1 MSVFDPDGTRLP
13 IKIDSTTN
21 GEFVPSPLPKVNR
34 VANAAALTRAD
45 DIRKSLGV
53 SRRDFLVSTTGAAA
67 TLMTF
72 NEVHAA
78 AGARGG
84 YFDLPREAAYE
95 MAAADS
101 VLKGSEFVFD
111 IQGHHVSPIAK
122 WKNPG
127 ISWAMLFKQIP
138 GAQCAPPEKL
148 GQYGHLDCIGR
159 DAFVKELF
167 LDSDTSMGV
176 LTFVP
181 TTEDNMPLST
191 AEAQATKQ
199 IVDALDGSERLLL
212 HGRVIPNLPGDIARM
227 PELLKTWKIAAWKTY
242 TQFNEGWWL
251 DDDKTGIPFLEA
263 VRSSGQKL
271 VCVHKGLPL
280 PPMGDQLQFS
290 RSDDVGRAAKKF
302 KDITFI
308 VYHSGYDDTIKEGPF
323 VPGSGKGGV
332 DSLVQSLLDN
342 GIAPNSNVYAEL
354 GTTWRTVM
362 KDPDQTAHVLG
373 KLIKYVGEDRVVWGT
388 DSIWY
393 GSPQDQ
399 IQALRA
405 FQISDEFC
413 EKYGYAKLTPQI
425 KAKILGLNA
434 AVPYKIQ
441 PKTLQRKAAND
452 ALAKWKAA
460 YAEQPDPSF
469 MTFGPKT
476 RGEFLRFWKSGGH
489 T

>member
-1 MSVFDPDGTRLP
+1 V
-13 IKIDSTTN
+13 
-21 GEFVPSPLPKVNR
+21 
-34 VANAAALTRAD
+34 
-45 DIRKSLGV
+45 
-53 SRRDFLVSTTGAAA
+53 
-67 TLMTF
+67 
-72 NEVHAA
+72 
-78 AGARGG
+78 
-84 YFDLPREAAYE
+84 
-95 MAAADS
+95 
-101 VLKGSEFVFD
+101 
-111 IQGHHVSPIAK
+111 
-122 WKNPG
+122 
-127 ISWAMLFKQIP
+127 
-138 GAQCAPPEKL
+138 
-148 GQYGHLDCIGR
+148 
-159 DAFVKELF
+159 
-167 LDSDTSMGV
+167 
-176 LTFVP
+176 
-181 TTEDNMPLST
+181 
-191 AEAQATKQ
+191 
-199 IVDALDGSERLLL
+199 

-251 DDDKTGIPFLEA
+251 DDEKTGLPFLEA
-263 VRSSGQKL
+263 VRSSGLKL

-290 RSDDVGRAAKKF
+290 RSDDVGRAAKRF

-332 DSLVQSLLDN
+332 DSLVQSLIDN
-342 GIAPNSNVYAEL
+342 GIAPNTNVYAEL
-354 GTTWRTVM
+354 GTTWRTIM

-399 IQALRA
+399 IQALRT

-441 PKTLQRKAAND
+441 PKNLQRKASND
-452 ALAKWKAA
+452 ALSKWKAA

-476 RGEFLRFWKSGGH
+476 RGEFVRFWKMGGH